1 MSKNMKM
8 EDDARPHGQE
18 EILIEPQHIPDKIN
32 YSILSEETCFSNI
45 QVGGNH
51 YKNLVIQPAEYAYKN
66 KLDFFQGN
74 VVKYITRFR
83 DKNGLEDLK
92 KAKHFIDLLIQ
103 FEYGEEG
110 DSCQNKLEGCGC
122 TKGKCTCKTS
132 IEV

>member
-1 MSKNMKM
+1 MKIE
-8 EDDARPHGQE
+8 EDVRPHGQE
-18 EILIEPQHIPDKIN
+18 VIPTMGYAPDFKDK
-32 YSILSEETCFSNI
+32 ETFKGVLE
-45 QVGGNH
+45 QQYGGIH
-51 YKNLVIQPAEYAYKN
+51 YKDLAIQPVEYAYKN

-110 DSCQNKLEGCGC
+110 DSCQNKHEGCTCAKGQC
-122 TKGKCTCKTS
+122 TGKAS

>member
-1 MSKNMKM
+1 MKI
-8 EDDARPHGQE
+8 EDDVRPHGVE
-18 EILIEPQHIPDKIN
+18 VISTSSAIETKGLDKN
-32 YSILSEETCFSNI
+32 PVSPLMQQY
-45 QVGGNH
+45 GGNH
-51 YKNLVIQPAEYAYKN
+51 YKGLAIEPVEYAYKN
-66 KLDFFQGN
+66 NLDFFQGN

-103 FEYGEEG
+103 FEYSEEG
-110 DSCQNKLEGCGC
+110 DSCQNKREGCGC

>member
-18 EILIEPQHIPDKIN
+18 EILIEPQRIPDKIN
-32 YSILSEETCFSNI
+32 YSILSGETCFSNI

-51 YKNLVIQPAEYAYKN
+51 YKKLVIQPTEYAYKN

-110 DSCQNKLEGCGC
+110 DSCQNKHEGCTC
-122 TKGKCTCKTS
+122 AKGQCTCKDK
-132 IEV
+132 E

>member
-1 MSKNMKM
+1 MKM

-18 EILIEPQHIPDKIN
+18 EILIEPQRIPDKID
-32 YSILSEETCFSNI
+32 YSILSGETCFSNI

-103 FEYGEEG
+103 FEYGEES
-110 DSCQNKLEGCGC
+110 DSCQNKHES
-122 TKGKCTCKTS
+122 CTCAKGQCS
-132 IEV
+132 CKNKE

>member
-1 MSKNMKM
+1 MKI
-8 EDDARPHGQE
+8 EDDVRPHGVE
-18 EILIEPQHIPDKIN
+18 VIPTVQYASNFKDK
-32 YSILSEETCFSNI
+32 ETFKGVLK
-45 QVGGNH
+45 QQYGGNH
-51 YKNLVIQPAEYAYKN
+51 YKSLAIEPVEYVFKN
-66 KLDFFQGN
+66 NLDFFQGN

-110 DSCQNKLEGCGC
+110 DSCQNKREGCGC

>member
-1 MSKNMKM
+1 MKI
-8 EDDARPHGQE
+8 EDDVRPHGVE
-18 EILIEPQHIPDKIN
+18 VIPTVQYASNFKDK
-32 YSILSEETCFSNI
+32 ETFKGVLK
-45 QVGGNH
+45 QQYGGNH
-51 YKNLVIQPAEYAYKN
+51 YKSLAIEPVEYAFKN
-66 KLDFFQGN
+66 NLDFFQGN

-110 DSCQNKLEGCGC
+110 DSCQNKREGCGC

>member
-1 MSKNMKM
+1 MKEKENPKYAPVGIRAMS
-8 EDDARPHGQE
+8 EEFPRPHGLE
-18 EILIEPQHIPDKIN
+18 EIPVQ
-32 YSILSEETCFSNI
+32 S
-45 QVGGNH
+45 VGIAGEH
-51 YKNLVIQPAEYAYKN
+51 YAKCRIQPIEYAMAN
-66 KLDFFQGN
+66 KLDACQFS

-110 DSCQNKLEGCGC
+110 DSCQNKLEGCTC
-122 TKGKCTCKTS
+122 AKGKCTCKAS